1 MENDLFLLAEEKKKR
16 YERKFFLESF
26 GFPSLK
32 SLIKFH
38 PSCFKKHYPARQVN
52 SIYLDSFDKK
62 SYSDN
67 IAGIDQRIKTR
78 IRWYGENIN
87 EIHIPI
93 LEFKIKSGFLGR
105 KLHYSFPGF
114 NREGNLDKNIRL
126 AARGSDLPD
135 FIKLYLARLKCSSIN
150 SYLRQYYLSSD
161 KRFRL
166 TIDSDIRFY
175 KADNK
180 LIERDK
186 SNLIVELKYDE
197 EYDADARIISSKFPF
212 RMTKSSKYVTGVE
225 KMPFYFS

>member
-1 MENDLFLLAEEKKKR
+1 MEDEIIFLAEEKTKR

-26 GFPSLK
+26 SLPSLK
-32 SLIKFH
+32 SSIKLH
-38 PSCFKKHYPARQVN
+38 SACFKKHYPDRQVN

-62 SYSDN
+62 SYSDS

-87 EIHIPI
+87 EVHIPI

-105 KLHYSFPGF
+105 KLHYSFPSF
-114 NREGNLDKNIRL
+114 KREGNLDKNIRL

-135 FIKLYLARLKCSSIN
+135 FIKLYLTQLKCSSVN

-166 TIDSDIRFY
+166 TVDSDIRFY

-180 LIERDK
+180 LIELDK

-197 EYDADARIISSKFPF
+197 EHDADARIISNKFPF
-212 RMTKSSKYVTGVE
+212 RMTKSSKYITGVG
-225 KMPFYFS
+225 KTLPYFS